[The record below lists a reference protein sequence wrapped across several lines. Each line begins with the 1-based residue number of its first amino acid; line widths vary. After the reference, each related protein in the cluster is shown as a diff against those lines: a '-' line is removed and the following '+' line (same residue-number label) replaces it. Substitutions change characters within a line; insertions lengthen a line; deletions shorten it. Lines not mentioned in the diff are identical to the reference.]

1 MVWEGRGEEQGSAR
15 TYTQHLRQDI
25 VRPSPKETRRRHRH
39 RPVLFFFFFA
49 PVRHVRWADDGGGV
63 DDGHGVRGEQFVAVV
78 KVVVVVVAEWEGQLQ
93 RLVEPE

>member
-39 RPVLFFFFFA
+39 RPVLFFFF
-49 PVRHVRWADDGGGV
+49 DGGGV